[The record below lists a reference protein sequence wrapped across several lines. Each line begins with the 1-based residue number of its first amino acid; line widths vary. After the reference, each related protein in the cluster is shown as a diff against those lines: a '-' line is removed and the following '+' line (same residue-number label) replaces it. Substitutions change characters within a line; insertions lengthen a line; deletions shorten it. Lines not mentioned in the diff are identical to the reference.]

1 MKIRVTTTILF
12 LLFRNI
18 EWRLF
23 RLKMFFFL
31 EFPYRMLNFPL
42 IPINFDQTNGYSW
55 MVMELRTTI
64 TFLVVHSFSKVDQL
78 FSERFD
84 TRFNNFV
91 KQINSEI
98 RSFNLNVALITR
110 KLPLSTNYQL
120 SFTVVWPLSSH

>member
-1 MKIRVTTTILF
+1 
-12 LLFRNI
+12 
-18 EWRLF
+18 
-23 RLKMFFFL
+23 
-31 EFPYRMLNFPL
+31 
-42 IPINFDQTNGYSW
+42 

-120 SFTVVWPLSSH
+120 SFTVV